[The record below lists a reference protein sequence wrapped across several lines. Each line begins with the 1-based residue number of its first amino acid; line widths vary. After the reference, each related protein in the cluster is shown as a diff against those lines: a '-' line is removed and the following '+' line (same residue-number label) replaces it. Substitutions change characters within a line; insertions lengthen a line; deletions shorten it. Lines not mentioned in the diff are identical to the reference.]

1 MKNNKLLLN
10 NVFNH
15 FLIKLLVYNYIKT
28 SIWINC
34 IFMVY
39 IIFLIVKAQIN
50 YIWYLKEFKM
60 SEILCVNTFDI
71 IFTSNFNTKCAHYT
85 IEISVT
91 FFQWAMTIIVHNFN
105 RKCSLS
111 FICNKTI
118 QEFIQLN
125 LVV

>member
-1 MKNNKLLLN
+1 
-10 NVFNH
+10 
-15 FLIKLLVYNYIKT
+15 
-28 SIWINC
+28 
-34 IFMVY
+34 
-39 IIFLIVKAQIN
+39 
-50 YIWYLKEFKM
+50 M

-71 IFTSNFNTKCAHYT
+71 ICTSNFNTMCARYT

-111 FICNKTI
+111 FICNKAI
-118 QEFIQLN
+118 QEFRQLN